1 LRVPL
6 YGTFGDL
13 PACPFSFAKLTMD
26 VIASS
31 FDYGIDLD
39 QPSGVGARM
48 LRREDGRLL
57 KGSGRFVADIVLP
70 GEAHAVLVRSVHP
83 HARIHRIDTTAAR
96 AMVGVLAV
104 LTGADAE
111 EDGLGGIPWEVRPP
125 VPPGTDPKSLPP
137 LGAPEVAPPQPV
149 LARGCVRYVG
159 EIVAIVVAD
168 TVNRARDAAEA
179 VEIHYDP
186 LPSVIATADSVLPGA
201 AQLWPQFP
209 GNVCFSYR
217 QGDHDAMEA
226 AFATADHVTRL
237 DLVNTRLV
245 ASPLET
251 RGYIG
256 EYDAA
261 SGRYTLFAAAGK
273 PNPIRR
279 TLARD
284 VFDIAEDRI
293 RVVAK
298 DVGGGF
304 GTKNVA
310 YVEEALVLW
319 VARRIGRPVKWISD
333 RSESF
338 LSDVQGRDQVNRSAL
353 ALDAEG
359 NFLAIRVATI
369 VNLGAY
375 LGPRGVN
382 PPISG
387 TKLLASVYRLP
398 VAYIEVQGVF
408 TNTVPTCPY
417 RGAGHPEVIY
427 QVERLV
433 DTAAREMGFDPAAL
447 RQRNLIP
454 TSAMP
459 HRTVT
464 DIIYDS
470 GDFERNM
477 TVALQAADWQGFYA
491 RRAAAATRGRLRGIG
506 ISNCLEA
513 SSFGPEQKAW
523 VDVAEDGSVQVRIG
537 TQSSGQSH
545 ETVYS
550 QIVAEQLG
558 IPITDI
564 RIIQGDTDL
573 VPGGDGTGA
582 CRSIVLDGSALKVTL
597 DSLIEKSKRI
607 AAHRLEAAIED
618 IEFSAGRFAIAG
630 TDRSITF
637 AEVARAARDASLRPP
652 SSDEGL
658 GAVETFKPTSHTFPN
673 GCHVCE
679 VEIDPETGATEICAY
694 TMIHDAGRIINPT
707 VVEGQLHGGV
717 VQGIGQA
724 LMEHAIWDSESGQM
738 INGSFMDYSLP
749 RANTVPSFHLAL
761 QEIPTTANPLGVK
774 GIGEAGPTAA
784 PPAVINAIVDA
795 LGPYGVLHVPMP
807 ASPQRIWQ
815 IIRDAMRL

>member
-1 LRVPL
+1 MTRI
-6 YGTFGDL
+6 G
-13 PACPFSFAKLTMD
+13 
-26 VIASS
+26 SS
-31 FDYGIDLD
+31 FDHRAEPN
-39 QPSGVGARM
+39 QPSGVGART

-57 KGSGRFVADIVLP
+57 TGSGRFVADIVLP

-83 HARIHRIDTTAAR
+83 HARIQQVHTTAAR

-111 EDGLGGIPWEVRPP
+111 VDGLGGIPWEVRPP
-125 VPPGTDPKSLPP
+125 FPPGTDPKSLPP
-137 LGAPEVAPPQPV
+137 LGSPEVAPPQPV

-159 EIVAIVVAD
+159 EIVAIVVAE
-168 TVNRARDAAEA
+168 TVDRARDAAEA
-179 VEIHYDP
+179 VEIDYDV
-186 LPSVIATADSVLPGA
+186 LPSVIATADSLAPGA

-217 QGDHDAMEA
+217 QGDRDAVEA
-226 AFATADHVTRL
+226 VFAAAHHVTRL
-237 DLVNTRLV
+237 DLVNTRLA

-256 EYDAA
+256 DYDAA
-261 SGRYTLFAAAGK
+261 SGRYTLYAAAGK

-279 TLARD
+279 TLARH
-284 VFDIAEDRI
+284 VLGIAEDRV
-293 RVVAK
+293 RVVAQ

-304 GTKNVA
+304 GAKNVA

-319 VARRIGRPVKWISD
+319 AARRIGRPVKWIAD
-333 RSESF
+333 RGESF
-338 LSDVQGRDQVNRSAL
+338 LSDVQGRDQVNRSEL

-359 NFLAIRVATI
+359 NFLAMRVATI

-382 PPISG
+382 PAMSG
-387 TKLLASVYRLP
+387 TKLLANVYRLP
-398 VAYIEVQGVF
+398 GAYMEVQGVF

-417 RGAGHPEVIY
+417 RGAGHPEMIY

-433 DTAAREMGFDPAAL
+433 DTAAREMGFNPAAL

-454 TSAMP
+454 ASAMP

-464 DIIYDS
+464 GVVYDC

-477 TVALQAADWQGFYA
+477 ALALQAADWQGFHA
-491 RRAAAATRGRLRGIG
+491 RRAAAAVRGRLRGIG
-506 ISNCLEA
+506 VSNCLEV
-513 SSFGPEQKAW
+513 SGFGPEQKAW
-523 VDVAEDGSVQVRIG
+523 VDAAEDGNVRVRIG

-550 QIVAEQLG
+550 QIVAEHLG
-558 IPITDI
+558 IPIREI
-564 RIIQGDTDL
+564 SIIQGDTDL
-573 VPGGDGTGA
+573 VPGGDGTGG
-582 CRSIVLDGSALKVTL
+582 CRSIVIDGSALKVTL
-597 DSLIEKSKRI
+597 DTLIEKAKRI
-607 AAHRLEAAIED
+607 AAHRLEVAIED
-618 IEFSAGRFAIAG
+618 IEFFAGRFAIAG
-630 TDRSITF
+630 TDRSIVF
-637 AEVARAARDASLRPP
+637 AEVARAAHDASLRPP
-652 SSDEGL
+652 GCDEGL
-658 GAVETFKPTSHTFPN
+658 DAVETFSPTSNTFPN

-679 VEIDPETGATEICAY
+679 VEIEPETGATEICAY

-717 VQGIGQA
+717 VQGVGQA

-738 INGSFMDYSLP
+738 LSGSFMDYAMP
-749 RANTVPSFHLAL
+749 RADMVPSFNLAL
-761 QEIPTTANPLGVK
+761 HEIPATTNPLGVK
-774 GIGEAGPTAA
+774 SIGEAGPTAA

-795 LGPYGVLHVPMP
+795 LGSYGVLHVPMP
-807 ASPQRIWQ
+807 ASPHRIWR
-815 IIRDAMRL
+815 IIRDAETSKERS